1 MISIW
6 ICDEMWRV
14 GIDEAGRGPVI
25 GPLVVGA
32 LLIPESDESLLKDAG
47 VTDSKLLSA
56 EKRLELDAWIR
67 KTSEERGW
75 KFELYIS
82 KPSEIDLAMTTTN
95 LNDHEVSLFAKLA
108 CQLRPEKGEGVLQV
122 DACDADARRFGNNVA
137 SRLTDWPWKG
147 WRIDSRHGAD
157 LHLLPVGAA
166 SILAK
171 VARDRAI
178 EDISKEIG
186 FDVGSGYPSDSKTIA
201 AVQKLICDEQP
212 HPSLRWKWATVN
224 TAWQEKYGVPVPS
237 RPRDAGTPQT
247 AQRTLF

>member
-1 MISIW
+1 
-6 ICDEMWRV
+6 MWRI

-32 LLIPESDESLLKDAG
+32 LCIPECDESLLKDAG
-47 VTDSKLLSA
+47 VTDSKLLST

-67 KTSEERGW
+67 ETSKERGW
-75 KFELYIS
+75 KFALHIS
-82 KPSEIDLAMTTTN
+82 EPSEIDWAMMATN

-108 CQLRPEKGEGVLQV
+108 CQLHPEDGEGILQV

-137 SRLTDWPWKG
+137 SRLTGWPWEG

-178 EDISKEIG
+178 ANLSDELG
-186 FDVGSGYPSDSKTIA
+186 YDVGSGYPSDPKTIA
-201 AVQKLICDEQP
+201 AIPKLISGEIP
-212 HPSLRWKWATVN
+212 HTSLRWKWATVN
-224 TAWQEKYGVPVPS
+224 TAWQEQYGVPVPS
-237 RPRDAGTPQT
+237 RPRDAAAPQT